1 MVHGMRRDGRL
12 GICLYVAVFLSW
24 FSIIITARDPFAAY
38 KQFALGWVLKFAA
51 LYLLVVEDY

>member
-1 MVHGMRRDGRL
+1 MRRDGRL
-12 GICLYVAVFLSW
+12 GIGLHVARFLSW
-24 FSIIITARDPFAAY
+24 FSIMITARDPFAAY